1 MSIFPLCSLSWG
13 STFENESVFS
23 IIWKTV
29 GYELLP
35 SQTLPSQGAHRAALT
50 YVRTGFFLCNS
61 AISHAYYDWA
71 ASLHPEQYL
80 LCRRMLCVKPSCPAH
95 SAVLRQDSLGSTPHM
110 EWVPPR
116 CFPAF
121 VKGRPFSS
129 SLGFWELW
137 PFYTKLDYPLESF
150 ISLLG
155 CGLFS
160 VSCFPSCSFLLF
172 DPRTAKQRY
181 CRRAEFCPRWWTA
194 WRAREE
200 IKGQWSSRNYP
211 SRPLTLVLFQPHFI
225 AWQVWCEMLCFLASQ
240 RDCAG
245 SCDGSDILN
254 HQTSFGLLQML
265 VWSSGGTGRLVG
277 QGHLSVYSQSRCLR
291 GWHGLQW

>member
-1 MSIFPLCSLSWG
+1 MVYFQSVAFLLAHFSFLTPEQQSSIFAQQPELQ
-13 STFENESVFS
+13 
-23 IIWKTV
+23 TV
-29 GYELLP
+29 
-35 SQTLPSQGAHRAALT
+35 H
-50 YVRTGFFLCNS
+50 
-61 AISHAYYDWA
+61 
-71 ASLHPEQYL
+71 
-80 LCRRMLCVKPSCPAH
+80 SC
-95 SAVLRQDSLGSTPHM
+95 
-110 EWVPPR
+110 
-116 CFPAF
+116 
-121 VKGRPFSS
+121 
-129 SLGFWELW
+129 
-137 PFYTKLDYPLESF
+137 
-150 ISLLG
+150 
-155 CGLFS
+155 
-160 VSCFPSCSFLLF
+160 
-172 DPRTAKQRY
+172 Y

-200 IKGQWSSRNYP
+200 IKGQWSSWNYP

-265 VWSSGGTGRLVG
+265 AWSSGGTGRLVG